1 LVQLGY
7 LERLGLLV
15 DRRRR
20 IGQELV
26 TKICQLHQLVLEL
39 VAGGAK
45 KDLPAAQAGKI
56 LYVRKRQATKELV
69 ALLKTIGTGLLDLR
83 GIGHSG
89 AARPT
94 GSPAA
99 GTVV

>member
-1 LVQLGY
+1 MQLGY

-56 LYVRKRQATKELV
+56 LAGVRPKDDVGKLGKGSRSSWWSTLSSSMCA
-69 ALLKTIGTGLLDLR
+69 R
-83 GIGHSG
+83 G
-89 AARPT
+89 RPPRN
-94 GSPAA
+94 SSHC
-99 GTVV
+99 

>member
-1 LVQLGY
+1 V
-7 LERLGLLV
+7 V
-15 DRRRR
+15 D
-20 IGQELV
+20 
-26 TKICQLHQLVLEL
+26 LEL
-39 VAGGAK
+39 
-45 KDLPAAQAGKI
+45 I
-56 LYVRKRQATKELV
+56 YVRKRQATKELV